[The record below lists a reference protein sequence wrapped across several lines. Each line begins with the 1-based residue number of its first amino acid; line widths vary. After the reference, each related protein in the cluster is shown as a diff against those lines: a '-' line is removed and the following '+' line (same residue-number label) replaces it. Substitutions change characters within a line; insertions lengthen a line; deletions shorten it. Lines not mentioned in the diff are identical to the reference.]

1 MKPIGI
7 NKVGSF
13 NIGARVDSSYDG
25 IFDNN
30 VQVILNDGI
39 FGDIQRATIGNI
51 DELYAILQEEIK
63 KSDKTFY
70 KIMNIIYKIVTNY
83 FGTFENISKRTSNY
97 KTDDERKNDDEIGTI
112 SSLKGQNAGMCVE
125 KAIVSQNLLKYLG
138 LESYYKA
145 STIINNGKTE
155 GHAYNIIKYD
165 NKYYIFDATMPRL
178 IDDEITP
185 IITEIPKKV
194 FNAIIKPVEQPLQ
207 DTSIPVQVDYYNP
220 IRGQQNCIIYDS
232 TSKNDVY
239 VIEEKK
245 AKKL

>member
-25 IFDNN
+25 VFDNN

-63 KSDKTFY
+63 TSDGTFY
-70 KIMNIIYKIVTNY
+70 SIMNIVYKIVTNY
-83 FGTFENISKRTSNY
+83 FGTFENISKRSGNY
-97 KTDDERKNDDEIGTI
+97 KTDDERENDDEIGNV

-125 KAIVSQNLLKYLG
+125 RAMVSQNLLKFLG
-138 LESYYKA
+138 IESYYKA

-155 GHAYNIIKYD
+155 GHAYNVIKYD
-165 NKYYIFDATMPRL
+165 NKCYIFDATMPRL
-178 IDDEITP
+178 MDNEITP
-185 IITEIPKKV
+185 IITEIPEEV
-194 FNAIIKPVEQPLQ
+194 FNAIIKPVEEPLQ
-207 DTSIPVQVDYYNP
+207 DTSLPVQVDYYNP
-220 IRGQQNCIIYDS
+220 IRGQQKRIIYDS

-239 VIEEKK
+239 VIEEKNT
-245 AKKL
+245 KKL